1 MLYQLLSSNNAH
13 MAFGSNII
21 DAATLLFYSLFYFL
35 SDERLPSIVPLF
47 SLVILLDGAKRNKTE
62 NKHTQAN

>member
-13 MAFGSNII
+13 MAFGSNFI

-35 SDERLPSIVPLF
+35 SGERLPSIVPLF
-47 SLVILLDGAKRNKTE
+47 SLVILLDGAKQNKTKNE
-62 NKHTQAN
+62 HTQAN